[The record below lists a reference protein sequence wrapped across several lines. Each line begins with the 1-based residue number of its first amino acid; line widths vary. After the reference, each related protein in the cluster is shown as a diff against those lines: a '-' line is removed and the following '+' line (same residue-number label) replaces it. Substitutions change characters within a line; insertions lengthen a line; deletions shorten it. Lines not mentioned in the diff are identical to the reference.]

1 MGRKKQ
7 LRIESITT
15 RHNVFEAGF
24 EIETKMAGNWN
35 TNFFSNSNPIVL
47 ELGCGRG
54 EYTIGLA
61 EKNPNKNYIG
71 VDMKGDR
78 IAVGSKQALEKG
90 LTNVAFLR
98 TNILFLDQQFDTSE
112 VSEIWITFPDP
123 RTRLRDEKRRM
134 THERFLEMYKKICM
148 QNGML
153 FLKTDNRPFFD
164 FSLESIQKFGLK
176 DIEHSFDLYNS
187 PLLADAEG
195 IKTRFEGIFTQ
206 KGFNINFLKCKF

>member
-7 LRIESITT
+7 LRIESINT
-15 RHNVFEAGF
+15 RENVFEAGF
-24 EIETKMAGNWN
+24 EIETGIAGNWN
-35 TNFFSNSNPIVL
+35 TNFFSNTNPIVL

-61 EKNPNKNYIG
+61 EKNPHKNYIG
-71 VDMKGDR
+71 VDVKGDR

-98 TNILFLDQQFDTSE
+98 TNILFLDQQFAANE

-134 THERFLEMYKKICM
+134 THQRFLEMYKNICIE
-148 QNGML
+148 NGKL

-164 FSLESIQKFGLK
+164 FSLESIQNFGLK
-176 DIEHSFDLYNS
+176 NIEYSFDLYNS

-195 IKTRFEGIFTQ
+195 IKTRFEDIFTK